1 MRGACQD
8 QWQPDC
14 GVLASRLAGLPAPI
28 DGVTTLIDNEALV
41 ADDARYAA
49 SLGLGGKLCIHPK
62 QIVPVLCGFA
72 PSEAEMAWARRV
84 LAAPARGAVSVDG
97 MMVDAPVRLRAG
109 NILTREKSLMQK
121 QREFK

>member
-1 MRGACQD
+1 
-8 QWQPDC
+8 
-14 GVLASRLAGLPAPI
+14 
-28 DGVTTLIDNEALV
+28 LIDNEALV